1 MATEST
7 PPYQRRIGRQ
17 FQPVSLSSRESNF
30 IDLSDPNRVM
40 SINLGNGSPN
50 FMYLDHPPEKSQAGP
65 TGTIF
70 SPYLGLNAKLSRAW
84 ATYLIIIILFYA
96 VRLYLHSVEVDRFG
110 QDTKDDFLRSC
121 QSVERVGNTL
131 LSLPQKAAEETN
143 EIVNKAALAVVNR
156 TADGLVLAVTLL
168 EEIIVFL
175 ISAFRAFQLCVAD
188 LVIQGGLSL
197 FKAGMADLQSSF
209 NTAMNSTI
217 KGIQSQ
223 VTDVVGWANKIVD
236 GSNSLFD
243 LVSGNS
249 RTIPSISYPDTSS
262 WTVQIPDQM
271 NTDLDEATKKVPILA
286 DVEAQLIDLLRKPF
300 ENLKSTIRSGFSRIK
315 VNTSLVGVPEAAQAN
330 FCDPQTSAALVDGL
344 AQATRMI
351 FLIGV
356 GVLVGIAVALILL
369 NMARIRREH
378 QQLMTFIRSRH
389 PLHPPP
395 PGGPGQSV
403 HEIQMQDIHTGIAQP
418 WLYSLNERVHKRYSN
433 VEKAH
438 LVRWWMQ
445 YVYHIPSLACLASG
459 ILGLLVIANQ
469 IRSINQL
476 REKYTPE
483 AAHSLNTF
491 RSHVVGNMTQDLTRV
506 SNDFAGGIN
515 RQLAAMEFTVN
526 EDIFGP
532 IKKGTGALNS
542 SLDIIIND
550 TRTVVGDIFNNTPF
564 ESAAMDF
571 VNCAFIKKIQAIGKL
586 FTYIN
591 DAANVTLPRVD
602 PNALV
607 VGVEPLNR
615 TMEDFVDA
623 LVGQYV
629 GTMQDVHGL
638 LANST
643 YLSEKDT
650 NRLGALAVEAY
661 LNKTPASAV
670 ASVWEARQPA
680 TVYVPEGLY
689 RRDGALPDDQ
699 YFHNAISIN
708 LGEEAVQPT
717 GPDNSLSMPTPTN
730 SAQRVPSSTTLHEF
744 PNTPTPVSLL
754 RRDDDTTTT
763 ITQIDAISQVME
775 GIMEA
780 ATSTTEVKGLLY
792 RITHRPTS
800 PTGIEAWFARPTTA
814 ATAKATTTTTTP
826 SEPPRNT
833 QAGQLMAILGNT
845 LQHYRPYTDADLRRA
860 DVSGGYTGGL
870 IGKLIDKYIRM
881 LQGEIP
887 LLLVMIGV
895 WFVIVLMGT
904 VRVLGA
910 RLVWRKMWNSTA

>member
-1 MATEST
+1 
-7 PPYQRRIGRQ
+7 
-17 FQPVSLSSRESNF
+17 
-30 IDLSDPNRVM
+30 M

-271 NTDLDEATKKVPILA
+271 NTDLDEATKKVPKLA

-315 VNTSLVGVPEAAQAN
+315 VNASLVGVPEAAQAN
-330 FCDPQTSAALVDGL
+330 FCDPQTGAALVDGL

-378 QQLMTFIRSRH
+378 QQLMTFIRR
-389 PLHPPP
+389 
-395 PGGPGQSV
+395 QSV

-623 LVGQYV
+623 LVG
-629 GTMQDVHGL
+629 H
-638 LANST
+638 
-643 YLSEKDT
+643 
-650 NRLGALAVEAY
+650 
-661 LNKTPASAV
+661 
-670 ASVWEARQPA
+670 
-680 TVYVPEGLY
+680 
-689 RRDGALPDDQ
+689 
-699 YFHNAISIN
+699 
-708 LGEEAVQPT
+708 
-717 GPDNSLSMPTPTN
+717 
-730 SAQRVPSSTTLHEF
+730 
-744 PNTPTPVSLL
+744 
-754 RRDDDTTTT
+754 
-763 ITQIDAISQVME
+763 
-775 GIMEA
+775 
-780 ATSTTEVKGLLY
+780 
-792 RITHRPTS
+792 
-800 PTGIEAWFARPTTA
+800 
-814 ATAKATTTTTTP
+814 
-826 SEPPRNT
+826 
-833 QAGQLMAILGNT
+833 
-845 LQHYRPYTDADLRRA
+845 
-860 DVSGGYTGGL
+860 GGYTGGL